1 LGLDLA
7 RLLNEGRFAFIDGLS
22 ELFDL
27 PGAAP
32 PPAPAALQIARTLPV
47 RSPQLQVPQ
56 IPTSPKRSSGDDIKR
71 LHVRGHGVTALDSL
85 QKEILTI
92 VENVRTQGRTDRT
105 GHQKTEIL
113 LVIDQPD
120 FLLAAM
126 GTGQGIGASEMQDWL
141 MGLEQAV
148 HSTILTLSA
157 DSPLLH
163 NASAWSQQQVTPLET
178 EHTNFVVALC
188 HRARMVIQLRNLD
201 TGVARDV
208 SGVLRTSRGGAWEEQ
223 SKDGEKWEEKEVLYF
238 IQRDAGVRV
247 FERGE

>member
-1 LGLDLA
+1 
-7 RLLNEGRFAFIDGLS
+7 
-22 ELFDL
+22 
-27 PGAAP
+27 
-32 PPAPAALQIARTLPV
+32 
-47 RSPQLQVPQ
+47 
-56 IPTSPKRSSGDDIKR
+56 
-71 LHVRGHGVTALDSL
+71 
-85 QKEILTI
+85 LTI

>member
-1 LGLDLA
+1 
-7 RLLNEGRFAFIDGLS
+7 LS

-141 MGLEQAV
+141 MGLEQV
-148 HSTILTLSA
+148 RRK
-157 DSPLLH
+157 D
-163 NASAWSQQQVTPLET
+163 
-178 EHTNFVVALC
+178 
-188 HRARMVIQLRNLD
+188 LRIGQED
-201 TGVARDV
+201 PD
-208 SGVLRTSRGGAWEEQ
+208 
-223 SKDGEKWEEKEVLYF
+223 D
-238 IQRDAGVRV
+238 
-247 FERGE
+247 EREDL

>member
-1 LGLDLA
+1 
-7 RLLNEGRFAFIDGLS
+7 LS

-47 RSPQLQVPQ
+47 RSPQLQIPQ
-56 IPTSPKRSSGDDIKR
+56 TPTSPKRSSGDDIKR

-92 VENVRTQGRTDRT
+92 VENVRAQGRTDRT

-120 FLLAAM
+120 FLLAAT

-141 MGLEQAV
+141 MGLEQTV

-178 EHTNFVVALC
+178 EHTNFVVGLC

-208 SGVLRTSRGGAWEEQ
+208 SGVLRTSRGGAWEEEQ